1 MVALN
6 AAIVELVAVIVMMFV
21 QILDLSAAVV
31 ATVSE
36 DLASINSLP

>member
-6 AAIVELVAVIVMMFV
+6 AAIVELLVVIAMMFV
-21 QILDLSAAVV
+21 QILDLSAVVV
-31 ATVSE
+31 ATVLE